1 MILSYSRPES
11 VSWSLDGAGAA
22 FLTDEKRMVDGRP
35 SSGTRIQW
43 LSGAQTTSSV
53 LRLRGLWP
61 AAQRVGLC
69 GLVGLTLPAGLR
81 VVISLRRAADA
92 GFTYLPTETVIEQ
105 RNDGTRSAWA
115 YIDAQDDVIGV
126 EYAIYNDAGGSSPVA
141 ADSHFDVGEAW
152 AGKAAQ
158 WCIRT
163 TYQDDRNDLSTLKRS
178 LSGQPYPVR
187 RRAEGISQIEVTPV
201 QYEQAFEPDGLSDI
215 REQLLAYSAC
225 VIVPITAKPYTGLPI
240 DPAFVRRHARFGYAS
255 NIGPIVGEEPRWVMS
270 AAFTEPPALRA

>member
-22 FLTDEKRMVDGRP
+22 FLTDEKRITDGRP

-141 ADSHFDVGEAW
+141 ADSIFDVGEAW
-152 AGKAAQ
+152 AGKAAN

-163 TYQDDRNDLSTLKRS
+163 NYQDDRKDLSTLKRS

-187 RRAEGISQIEVTPV
+187 RRAEGLSQIEITPILYDAMFGAEGV
-201 QYEQAFEPDGLSDI
+201 SDV

-225 VIVPITAKPYTGLPI
+225 VVVPITAKPYTGLPI
-240 DPAFVRRHARFGYAS
+240 DPIYVQRHAKFGYAS
-255 NIGPIVGEEPRWVMS
+255 SIGPITGEAPRWVMS
-270 AAFTEPPALRA
+270 ASFTEPPPLL